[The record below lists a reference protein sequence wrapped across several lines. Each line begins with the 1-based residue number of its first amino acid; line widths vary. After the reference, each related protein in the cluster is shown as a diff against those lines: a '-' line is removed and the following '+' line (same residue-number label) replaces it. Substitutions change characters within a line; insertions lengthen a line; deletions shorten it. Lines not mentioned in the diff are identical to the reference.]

1 MNGGPREGFH
11 VGFLAIAP
19 AFSFNRAF
27 IRLPPPPL
35 CDVGGTRE
43 VLMVVCLII
52 VLAFSF
58 KSFSSRFSWLHSLVV
73 HRCGSGF

>member
-27 IRLPPPPL
+27 IRLPPPSL
-35 CDVGGTRE
+35 RRWRYAGGFDGGLPYYSAC
-43 VLMVVCLII
+43 VFLQILFFAFF
-52 VLAFSF
+52 LAS
-58 KSFSSRFSWLHSLVV
+58 
-73 HRCGSGF
+73 